1 MMSTLRRRVGLI
13 RPGRHTGYGAVRPGT
28 EPQQP
33 SAVDAVEAGE
43 AGEAGEAVEAGE
55 AGAPPPVGSGLTDE
69 DGLKVQARRAGMY
82 VVTDASGVE
91 VGRIRGDYVVGF
103 TTDYGGRLR
112 WFEDLDAARQA
123 VVDEYQPGPAASA

>member
-1 MMSTLRRRVGLI
+1 MSTLRGRVGLT
-13 RPGRHTGYGAVRPGT
+13 RPGRRTGNGAVRSGT

-33 SAVDAVEAGE
+33 SSREAP
-43 AGEAGEAVEAGE
+43 EAVGAV
-55 AGAPPPVGSGLTDE
+55 APPLVGSDLTDE

-103 TTDYGGRLR
+103 TTEYGGRLR

-123 VVDEYQPGPAASA
+123 VVEEYQQGPAASA

>member
-1 MMSTLRRRVGLI
+1 MSTLRRRVGLT
-13 RPGRHTGYGAVRPGT
+13 RPGRRIAHGAVRQGT

-33 SAVDAVEAGE
+33 SAVGAVGAV
-43 AGEAGEAVEAGE
+43 EAVEAV
-55 AGAPPPVGSGLTDE
+55 APPPVGSDLTDE
-69 DGLKVQARRAGMY
+69 DGLQVQSRRAGMY

-103 TTDYGGRLR
+103 TTEYGGRLR

-123 VVDEYQPGPAASA
+123 VIDEYQQGPAASA

>member
-1 MMSTLRRRVGLI
+1 MSTLRRRVGLT
-13 RPGRHTGYGAVRPGT
+13 RLGRRTAHGAVRSGT

-33 SAVDAVEAGE
+33 SSREAPEAVGTVEA
-43 AGEAGEAVEAGE
+43 V
-55 AGAPPPVGSGLTDE
+55 APPPVGSDLTDE

-103 TTDYGGRLR
+103 TTEYGGRLR

-123 VVDEYQPGPAASA
+123 VVEEYQQGPAASA

>member
-1 MMSTLRRRVGLI
+1 MSTLRRRVGLI
-13 RPGRHTGYGAVRPGT
+13 RPGRPTAHGAVRSGT

-33 SAVDAVEAGE
+33 SAVGAVGAV
-43 AGEAGEAVEAGE
+43 EAVEAVE
-55 AGAPPPVGSGLTDE
+55 AVAPPPVGSDLTDE
-69 DGLKVQARRAGMY
+69 DGLQVQSRRAGMY

-103 TTDYGGRLR
+103 TTEYGGRLR

-123 VVDEYQPGPAASA
+123 VIDEYQQGPAASA